1 MSSSALRAAPHPAGH
16 RNDSSSAGAADD
28 ARAELLRAANINPR
42 TGLATDY
49 LNHFNEAI
57 MLLEMIPDL
66 PECAA
71 DFLAWQPLSYREHF
85 TASCF
90 SGRDLAIS
98 AYETADPVIRTEF
111 DNITATM
118 TSILTAV
125 GEAMRQARHEETRA
139 ILAEQAAGWVKP
151 LVTLAGAL
159 INGASHDADVDVI
172 MSQ

>member
-1 MSSSALRAAPHPAGH
+1 MSSSAFRAAPHLASDT
-16 RNDSSSAGAADD
+16 NDISSAAHD

-66 PECAA
+66 PDCTA

-90 SGRDLAIS
+90 SGRDLAID
-98 AYETADPVIRTEF
+98 AYDSADPVIRTEF

-125 GEAMRQARHEETRA
+125 GEAMRQARHDETRA

-159 INGASHDADVDVI
+159 INGANHDADVDVI

>member
-1 MSSSALRAAPHPAGH
+1 MSSSARHAVPYSTSGTLETSG
-16 RNDSSSAGAADD
+16 AGAADE
-28 ARAELLRAANINPR
+28 ARADLLRAANINPH

-57 MLLEMIPDL
+57 MLLDMIPDL

-71 DFLAWQPLSYREHF
+71 DFLAWQPLSYCEHF

-98 AYETADPVIRTEF
+98 AYDCADPVIRAEF
-111 DNITATM
+111 DGITATM

-125 GEAMRQARHEETRA
+125 GEAMRQARHDETRA
-139 ILAEQAAGWVKP
+139 ILARQAVGWVKP

-159 INGASHDADVDVI
+159 INGGSHDADVDVI